1 MICII
6 DGADVT
12 SMEGISCNY
21 KRRKCGNMRPHKLF
35 VLFMAFLIVMNTINN
50 VTIHAEEQQLSDVS
64 VIEDVQNEAY
74 TTFAV
79 VDITDMSIDELQQA
93 VDDGY
98 LTYEQIML
106 LYLDRIEAYAEMYEC
121 LTYVSDTAVEEAR
134 ECDRI
139 YRESGRTSRV
149 FGLPVIVKDN
159 IDVAGMPTTNG
170 NSYMQNNIAEE
181 DAEVIASLKDAGAIV
196 LAKANMDRYAEH
208 SQYSISDFGRV
219 NNAFDLDKTSYGSSG
234 GSAVSAAASL
244 APICIGTDTNAS
256 IRVPSS
262 ANGVVGIRPTKGLL
276 STGGM
281 TTLIADRDT
290 AGPMAKTVEDAA
302 IILSAM
308 TGFEQDYTLAL
319 DENALV
325 GMRVGIVDPIANMA
339 TGSVDDMFDNAVALL
354 EQNGAEIVHMSFS
367 LASAYD
373 CSVAGYSPVFASAMD
388 RYDVDVVIYPTMWGN
403 VLSHSSAVARS
414 NSNGWYIPPSA
425 GVPGISVPMGVDE
438 NGLPSGLEFA
448 GRAYDDETV
457 IAAAYAFEQAL
468 GLTLKT
474 ELAPNL
480 YAAPEEIE
488 KLFTLRDEG
497 VCEEYTGFDEGAE
510 TYEQV
515 VECYEAAVGYL
526 ATSYY
531 DDEDAAERADS
542 LMLCYYNAVC
552 MYDAVYWGRNTEG
565 LKWELFETK
574 MKNAVMEIMH

>member
-1 MICII
+1 M
-6 DGADVT
+6 GH
-12 SMEGISCNY
+12 
-21 KRRKCGNMRPHKLF
+21 HKVF
-35 VLFMAFLIVMNTINN
+35 ILFMAVLIVINTVNKM
-50 VTIHAEEQQLSDVS
+50 TIHAEEQQLSDVS

-308 TGFEQDYTLAL
+308 TGFEQDYTMAL

-403 VLSHSSAVARS
+403 VLSHSSAVAAS

-480 YAAPEEIE
+480 YVAPEEIE
-488 KLFTLRDEG
+488 ELFSLRDEG
-497 VCEEYTGFDEGAE
+497 VHEEYTGFDAGAE

-515 VECYEAAVGYL
+515 VACYEAAVDYL

-531 DDEDAAERADS
+531 DDEDAAEQADS
-542 LMLCYYNAVC
+542 LSECYYAAVC
-552 MYDAVYWGRNTEG
+552 AYEAAYWDRNTES
-565 LKWELFETK
+565 LKWELFDIK
-574 MKNAVMEIMH
+574 LRNAVMELIH